1 MKKDIKVFSTPTCP
15 YCTMVES
22 YLEKN
27 NIEFEYIDLTRQQ
40 EWISK
45 VVQKSGQ
52 TGVPQ
57 IWIDDKVIVGFNVP
71 EINIALGL

>member
-1 MKKDIKVFSTPTCP
+1 
-15 YCTMVES
+15 MVRK

-27 NIEFEYIDLTRQQ
+27 NIEFTYIDLTQQ
-40 EWISK
+40 REWISK
-45 VVQKSGQ
+45 VVEKSGQ

-71 EINIALGL
+71 EINVALSL

>member
-15 YCTMVES
+15 YCTMVKS

-27 NIEFEYIDLTRQQ
+27 NIKFEYIDLTRQQ

-45 VVQKSGQ
+45 AVEKSGQ

-57 IWIDDKVIVGFNVP
+57 IWIDNKVIVGFNVP
-71 EINIALGL
+71 EINLALGL